1 MTSAV
6 VFYSVR
12 HRDGIHNVNDA
23 FEHRSKSH
31 FDLEETVHRG
41 HAQTQKGWPKTSI
54 FITLHSPTVLFF
66 AVSPSFC
73 RSFSLG
79 LIQTNKQTFLDDS
92 NARHIIGQKYEATVS
107 LVGKYMYIYMYV
119 YIYNNEYD
127 KPQSTVNETQ
137 EYDRIVTPFSREITV
152 LVTWERQVGQRWT
165 KEREGTK
172 TRKEKLRI
180 IIIKKKKM
188 CDPSR
193 IGRCIVVVES
203 MHNRYIYIF
212 CCWDMVIR
220 CF

>member
-1 MTSAV
+1 
-6 VFYSVR
+6 
-12 HRDGIHNVNDA
+12 
-23 FEHRSKSH
+23 
-31 FDLEETVHRG
+31 
-41 HAQTQKGWPKTSI
+41 
-54 FITLHSPTVLFF
+54 
-66 AVSPSFC
+66 
-73 RSFSLG
+73 
-79 LIQTNKQTFLDDS
+79 
-92 NARHIIGQKYEATVS
+92 
-107 LVGKYMYIYMYV
+107 MYIYMYV

-137 EYDRIVTPFSREITV
+137 EYDRITV

-203 MHNRYIYIF
+203 MRNRYIYIF
-212 CCWDMVIR
+212 FVVEIW
-220 CF
+220 